1 MKNNELEQAPDADV
15 DEREDDRLLLSRR
28 DFLAGLRKWSAA
40 VIGVA
45 VAGSVLLPGEAA
57 TQSWVN
63 GRGGW
68 VNRAGGGSWVNRG
81 GTWVNGGGGGSVW
94 ANRGAAWANRGA
106 AWANRSGGGGSWV
119 NRRGW

>member
-1 MKNNELEQAPDADV
+1 MSRDENLEKSDMDR
-15 DEREDDRLLLSRR
+15 DEQKFLNRR
-28 DFLAGLRKWSAA
+28 DFLTSLRKWSAA

-45 VAGSVLLPGEAA
+45 VVGGVLLPEEVKAG
-57 TQSWVN
+57 WVN

-68 VNRAGGGSWVNRG
+68 VN
-81 GTWVNGGGGGSVW
+81 GGGGGGTAW

-106 AWANRSGGGGSWV
+106 TWANRSGGGGGGGTWV

>member
-1 MKNNELEQAPDADV
+1 MENDDKVEIPDQNI
-15 DEREDDRLLLSRR
+15 EDQRLLNRR

-45 VAGSVLLPGEAA
+45 VVGGVLLPEEARA
-57 TQSWVN
+57 GWIN

-68 VNRAGGGSWVNRG
+68 I
-81 GTWVNGGGGGSVW
+81 NGGGGGWINRGGSWINGGGGGVAW
-94 ANRGAAWANRGA
+94 ANRGIAWANRGA
-106 AWANRSGGGGSWV
+106 SWANRAGGGGSWV